1 MAKNEKHNLEKRGS
15 IWYFFAKKNGKRYHE
30 KLSTNLREA
39 KRMRGV
45 LLNELKRYG
54 CLANGHSACIV
65 DVPVDGMLFGEA
77 SKVWME
83 VQCARVKKGDLKQ
96 SSLDDYRSSMNL
108 YVLPEFGGVPMG
120 GIMASD
126 VEDFALH
133 LPVSKKRSNN
143 VLVPMRSVFKMAKK
157 RKLVDEDIMKDVD
170 NFTTE
175 KTDIFPLSRAE
186 VQLFLGKSPKHYRPF
201 FTTLF
206 FTGMRFGEIAVLKWK
221 NVDLDR
227 GIINIRETRV
237 RGIEDRTKTKGSKR
251 EIDILPPVKLALEEQ
266 RQMKWRGKY
275 VFRDREGALMTPDHI
290 RNTIWT
296 PTMKMAELEYRPP
309 KQTRHT
315 FATIA
320 IDSGESLGWVQYMLG
335 HTSLQMIFQTYHSW
349 IKRATQNN
357 GSAMM
362 ESWDDSSEQ
371 LSEVA

>member
-1 MAKNEKHNLEKRGS
+1 MAKNKNHNLEKRGD
-15 IWYFFAKKNGKRYHE
+15 IWYFFARKNGKRYHE

-39 KRMRGV
+39 KKMRDV
-45 LLNELKRYG
+45 LLNELKQYG
-54 CLANGHSACIV
+54 YLVQGRSTCTV
-65 DVPVDGMLFGEA
+65 DAPADGMLFGEV
-77 SKVWME
+77 SKMWVDI
-83 VQCARVKKGDLKQ
+83 QCARVKKGDLKQ
-96 SSLDDYRSSMNL
+96 SSLDDYRSSMNR
-108 YVLPEFGGVPMG
+108 YVLPKFGGVPIG
-120 GIMASD
+120 NIMASD
-126 VEDFALH
+126 VEDFALR

-143 VLVPMRSVFKMAKK
+143 VLVPMRSVFKIAKK
-157 RKLVDEDIMKDVD
+157 RKVVGEDIMKDVD
-170 NFTTE
+170 NFTIE
-175 KTDIFPLSRAE
+175 KTDIFPFSRSE
-186 VQLFLGKSPKHYRPF
+186 VQLFLDNSPEHYRPF

-221 NVDLDR
+221 NVDMDR

-251 EIDILPPVKLALEEQ
+251 EIDVLLPVKLALEEQ
-266 RQMKWRGKY
+266 RQMKLKGKY

-296 PTMKMAELEYRPP
+296 PTLKKAELEYRPP

-362 ESWDDSSEQ
+362 KSWDVSSEQ
-371 LSEVA
+371 LADVA